1 MPALDAVEIKTPRL
15 RLRPL
20 DDRDAQALFAVF
32 SDPRVMR
39 YWSTPAW
46 ASPDQAHRSIAADAA
61 DRAAGAHLRLGI
73 ELPAQRQLV
82 GTCTLFG
89 IQPTNR
95 RAELG
100 YALASPYWRNGYMHE
115 ALVALV
121 THAFA
126 GLSLNR
132 LEADIDPRNAT
143 SARTLERLG
152 FRLEGRLRERWIVG
166 GEVSDSDLYGLLY
179 RDWAAREEGARIEAA
194 APGEPR

>member
-1 MPALDAVEIKTPRL
+1 MPALEAVILTTARL

-20 DDRDAQALFAVF
+20 EDCDAQALFGVF

-39 YWSTPAW
+39 YWS
-46 ASPDQAHRSIAADAA
+46 SPPWDSLEQARASIAADAA
-61 DRAAGAHLRLGI
+61 DRAEGAHLRLGI
-73 ELPAQRQLV
+73 ELPAQGLV

-89 IQPTNR
+89 IQRSNR

-100 YALASPYWRNGYMHE
+100 YALARPHWGNGYMHE

-121 THAFA
+121 GHGFGALA
-126 GLSLNR
+126 LNR
-132 LEADIDPRNAT
+132 LEADIDPRNAK
-143 SARTLERLG
+143 SARSLERLG
-152 FRLEGRLRERWIVG
+152 FRLEGHLRERWIVA

-179 RDWAAREEGARIEAA
+179 RDWAGREEGARIGAA